1 MAETIN
7 AAGLPCPEPVIR
19 TRKALQNH
27 NVVDV
32 IVDNETALENVKRLG
47 EKEGC
52 TIDTAPQSDGT
63 WILSLTR
70 KGVVKEVKGSAE
82 STPSAKGQTVVV
94 ISEDRMG
101 RGNDE
106 LGYVL
111 IRGFI
116 HTLLELDTLP
126 DTLIFYNTGV
136 KLAAD
141 DSEVIEDLKK
151 MEGLG
156 IELLICG
163 TCINYFEITEKIST
177 GIVSNMFDIA
187 SKMTEADKLVMP

>member
-1 MAETIN
+1 MAETVN

-19 TRKALQNH
+19 TRKALQQH
-27 NVVDV
+27 DAVDV
-32 IVDNETALENVKRLG
+32 IVDNETALENVKRLA

-52 TIDTAPQSDGT
+52 IIDITSQSDGT
-63 WILSLTR
+63 WILSLTK
-70 KGVVKEVKGSAE
+70 KGVAKEVKGKAE
-82 STPSAKGQTVVV
+82 NTPSAQGQTVVV

-116 HTLLELDTLP
+116 HTLLELDRLP

-151 MEGLG
+151 MESLG

-163 TCINYFEITEKIST
+163 TCINYFKITEKIST

-187 SKMTEADKLVMP
+187 SKMTGADKLVMP

>member
-1 MAETIN
+1 MPETVH

-19 TRKALQNH
+19 TRKALQQH
-27 NVVDV
+27 DAVDV
-32 IVDNETALENVKRLG
+32 IVDNETARENVTRLA

-52 TIDTAPQSDGT
+52 TITAASQPDGT
-63 WILSLTR
+63 WVLSLT
-70 KGVVKEVKGSAE
+70 KTGVVKEVKGQAE
-82 STPSAKGQTVVV
+82 STPPAKGKTVVV

-116 HTLLELDTLP
+116 HTLLELYTLP

-136 KLAAD
+136 KLITD
-141 DSEVIEDLKK
+141 DSEVIEDLKE
-151 MEGLG
+151 MESRG
-156 IELLICG
+156 IELLVCG
-163 TCINYFEITEKIST
+163 TCTNYFEITDKVST
-177 GIVSNMFDIA
+177 GTISNMYDIA
-187 SKMTEADKLVMP
+187 SKMTEAARLVMP